1 MNMDG
6 RYHAA
11 ERRKMHENRGLKSA
25 DTTLLG
31 NVRRRWERTNKINL
45 TEIKLDVVELLNKP
59 EYGRLTACCEN
70 SNADWGRQ
78 AVSDGPSQLR
88 AVRSTWRRV
97 MLSYSGNNSL
107 SWEL

>member
-1 MNMDG
+1 MDG

-70 SNADWGRQ
+70 SNADRVTQ
-78 AVSDGPSQLR
+78 NSISFFTSLDS
-88 AVRSTWRRV
+88 VRSSRMV
-97 MLSYSGNNSL
+97 LFSGIS
-107 SWEL
+107 